1 MPIRLFWGCDA
12 LGDLFVRSTFRVIG
26 AGLLGMSAISA
37 AQSAAATQTAAS
49 SASTVA
55 SDVNNQATTQLAG
68 NFNEFLQLLT
78 TQLQNQDPLSPMDT
92 NQFTQQLVEFSSV
105 EQQININTNLGTLI
119 SLQQANESA
128 QAVSFLGKTVAV
140 SGNAT
145 QLQNGQAS
153 WGYSVSTPAVATI
166 NISNSTGQ
174 VVYSTTQAIQPGQ
187 QTYTWNGVDANGIT
201 WPDGLYTLSMTAVD
215 ANGQNTAVTTQSQGV
230 VTAVDVSKTP
240 PNLTVNGQAVPLN
253 QILQFIQ

>member
-1 MPIRLFWGCDA
+1 MSIT
-12 LGDLFVRSTFRVIG
+12 ST
-26 AGLLGMSAISA
+26 ISPT
-37 AQSAAATQTAAS
+37 QSVATQTATT
-49 SASTVA
+49 SATA
-55 SDVNNQATTQLAG
+55 TAAGINNTTSNQLAG

-105 EQQININTNLGTLI
+105 EQQINTNTNLTTLI
-119 SLQQANESA
+119 SLQQANKSS

-145 QLQNGQAS
+145 QLQNGQAT
-153 WGYSVSTPAVATI
+153 WGYSVSTPALATI

-174 VVYSTTQAIQPGQ
+174 VVYSTSQAIQPGQ
-187 QTYTWNGVDANGIT
+187 QTFTWNGIDANGTT
-201 WPDGLYTLSMTAVD
+201 WPSGLYTLSMTAVD

-253 QILQFIQ
+253 QILQFVQ